1 MGQIIRL
8 LLTGRMNIRKFIVWI
23 WAIGIMLMSWIL
35 FFKLIV
41 LVDSINDDV
50 ISALLGVLRL
60 S

>member
-1 MGQIIRL
+1 M
-8 LLTGRMNIRKFIVWI
+8 TGRMNIRKFIVWT

>member
-8 LLTGRMNIRKFIVWI
+8 LLTLIINIRKFIVWI